1 MYTSKGAQP
10 YWSRA
15 SHQVRDRC
23 AAKQQ
28 KLLLTSEH
36 AHPIT
41 PTAKAIGYLIANG
54 IAPSI
59 TFFFDKIA
67 YPDGYHFCLSY
78 QNGYL
83 NGYHFFA

>member
-1 MYTSKGAQP
+1 LVITKHCA
-10 YWSRA
+10 
-15 SHQVRDRC
+15 DRRLSFPQI
-23 AAKQQ
+23 A
-28 KLLLTSEH
+28 LSTVGDER
-36 AHPIT
+36 
-41 PTAKAIGYLIANG
+41 TAKAIGYLIANE

-83 NGYHFFA
+83 NGYHFFRCF